1 MLMIATIICWR
12 KERTLRG
19 ETGLFLEAGEDL
31 QGGCMNLLQEVLS
44 ILAGRIQKLIVGE
57 LNPQK
62 LTSHAHQVPTVW
74 VPKHCQFT
82 MS

>member
-1 MLMIATIICWR
+1 
-12 KERTLRG
+12 
-19 ETGLFLEAGEDL
+19 
-31 QGGCMNLLQEVLS
+31 MNLLQEVLS